1 MKRMTTV
8 LALAASMLLA
18 TASLAVA
25 APGDS
30 AICVNGENHGA
41 HIVGYVEA
49 GIAAGGGAAH
59 FGVNATPGAS
69 FCQGDNNAR
78 NLPARP

>member
-1 MKRMTTV
+1 MRRMTTV

-25 APGDS
+25 APSDS
-30 AICVNGENHGA
+30 AACYDWDNHGA
-41 HIVGYVEA
+41 HIVEYVED
-49 GIAAGGGAAH
+49 GKAAGGGAAH
-59 FGVNATPGAS
+59 FGVAATPGAS